1 MAFSGEI
8 PDSVAARRQVV
19 PILLPHGDRFAI
31 LSLVALSLPF
41 DDLCVPL
48 GSWNKRVLTEVCRV
62 FQLPESSIPAVQ
74 PLCRISPGWPPPVQG
89 GEGGDG
95 GEEAERDAS
104 SSAAAAL
111 WPAHDVSEEERRA
124 QNLGVFSELLQASTP
139 SVRYEMLRVLLSTLV
154 VRVGGYDARARGMM
168 QQLATAIDVQW
179 SGEEGLS
186 VAEDSLA
193 RVLLA
198 PRGGLLGS
206 ARRGRGFVR
215 GGCRRAGGNPWRRG
229 RGAPMTSP
237 SHTTRR
243 LSSIFLVFPLCSR
256 KISFNEPASF

>member
-1 MAFSGEI
+1 MHMLAYAYKQYKHAGWY
-8 PDSVAARRQVV
+8 
-19 PILLPHGDRFAI
+19 
-31 LSLVALSLPF
+31 LVALSLPF

-198 PRGGLLGS
+198 QAQAIDGRCQRKDRWRAAKIAGATVGGGALLFVTGGL
-206 ARRGRGFVR
+206 A
-215 GGCRRAGGNPWRRG
+215 
-229 RGAPMTSP
+229 APALAAAITSV
-237 SHTTRR
+237 
-243 LSSIFLVFPLCSR
+243 SI
-256 KISFNEPASF
+256 I